1 MTWSSYYYVYPKTTE
16 NLPGEDYC
24 IYEFTCSGDPQRHS
38 FLFPRFLN
46 SASVKL
52 NILLSRGNFSPTG
65 AFRNSERLV
74 QSRDTGY
81 ETA

>member
-1 MTWSSYYYVYPKTTE
+1 M
-16 NLPGEDYC
+16 NLPVQA
-24 IYEFTCSGDPQRHS
+24 IRSAI
-38 FLFPRFLN
+38 LFYSLAFLN

-52 NILLSRGNFSPTG
+52 NILLSRGNFSPTD

-81 ETA
+81 EIA